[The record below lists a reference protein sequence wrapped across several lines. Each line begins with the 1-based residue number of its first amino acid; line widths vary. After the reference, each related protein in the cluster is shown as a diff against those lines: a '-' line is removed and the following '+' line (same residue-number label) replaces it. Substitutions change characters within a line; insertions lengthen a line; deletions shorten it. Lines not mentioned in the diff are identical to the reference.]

1 MAEAQHR
8 KQVPNE
14 HIFRFVCFESAA
26 CNSHADP
33 RSRNGRSAVAVAEDV
48 PARPVSARAT
58 LYARSGSEMAG
69 EARTREKAVELGRGL
84 AAIERQG
91 VTSQNDAMRRGQPSM
106 GVSLP
111 AFRAHSRFAC
121 RNRDAFKSH

>member
-69 EARTREKAVELGRGL
+69 ETPTRERALDLGRGL
-84 AAIERQG
+84 AAIEEQEGTRQK
-91 VTSQNDAMRRGQPSM
+91 DAMTRPPPRLG
-106 GVSLP
+106 
-111 AFRAHSRFAC
+111 R
-121 RNRDAFKSH
+121 

>member
-69 EARTREKAVELGRGL
+69 GAPKRERGVGPGQALARSPREVGGR
-84 AAIERQG
+84 E
-91 VTSQNDAMRRGQPSM
+91 DD
-106 GVSLP
+106 
-111 AFRAHSRFAC
+111 C
-121 RNRDAFKSH
+121 Y